1 VTGVRWRDPDLH
13 EVIQFLGNQNPVVK
27 ANAAAYLQHL
37 CYMDDPVKAKTRAL
51 GGIPPLVALLSHD
64 QPEVHRNACGALRN
78 LSYGRQNDENKKA
91 IKSAGG
97 IPGLVRLLKRTPDNE
112 VKELVTGVL
121 WNLSSCEELK
131 RAIIDD
137 GISALVNNIIIPHSG
152 WDRNAPANSQHIP
165 DACWSTVFKN
175 SSGVV
180 RYAIISRKLQ
190 YYYIIQ

>member
-1 VTGVRWRDPDLH
+1 
-13 EVIQFLGNQNPVVK
+13 
-27 ANAAAYLQHL
+27 
-37 CYMDDPVKAKTRAL
+37 MDDPVKAKTRAL

-64 QPEVHRNACGALRN
+64 APEVHRNACGALRN

-97 IPGLVRLLKRTPDNE
+97 IPALIRLLKRTADNE

-137 GISALVNNIIIPHSG
+137 GMSALVNNIIIPHSG
-152 WDRNAPANSQHIP
+152 WDRGAPPNNQHIP

-180 RYAIISRKLQ
+180 R
-190 YYYIIQ
+190 